1 MNTAK
6 IITAFILSVM
16 FIACGS
22 TAESES
28 KIIETQSSPVTAK
41 ELGVKTEYKF
51 LLYFK
56 LVKRIREA
64 SLEELE
70 DAVNKRAAKAGYD
83 YFSKGE

>member
-41 ELGVKTEYKF
+41 ELGVKNRNINFYCISNR
-51 LLYFK
+51 LNASAK
-56 LVKRIREA
+56 LH
-64 SLEELE
+64 
-70 DAVNKRAAKAGYD
+70 
-83 YFSKGE
+83 SKN